1 MSHTPRN
8 HLVTD
13 NINTTN
19 KTYILCYNHKR
30 YGLKASKC
38 YMPDICPMSST
49 QSNHLNT
56 DGYNSIPVSYNNNIT
71 TDSYNVNNI
80 TDAYTDNNIT
90 DGYTIYA
97 SKWSLSE
104 RNW

>member
-1 MSHTPRN
+1 MSYTPRN

-49 QSNHLNT
+49 QSSHLNT
-56 DGYNSIPVSYNNNIT
+56 VDCNSTPVDYNDNSIIDGYNLKKIFQNLIILIEFY
-71 TDSYNVNNI
+71 
-80 TDAYTDNNIT
+80 DN
-90 DGYTIYA
+90 
-97 SKWSLSE
+97 L
-104 RNW
+104 

>member
-80 TDAYTDNNIT
+80 TDAYTDNSII
-90 DGYTIYA
+90 DGYTT
-97 SKWSLSE
+97 
-104 RNW
+104 